1 MIFVED
7 EGSIHINLNYRE
19 TDDRFLQGSVRII
32 VLSSNHK
39 SNAAAVCSDGCFV
52 QNNPKEIHHFEISV
66 FSKSY
71 PGKDFLAKKKHKKTH
86 KKLHVTTLKWNK
98 QINKQNNESEF
109 KFGFDDADKLQKK
122 IENIL
127 WFQCRCSEHEAENR
141 PLAENKWSFHLN
153 YKTKCRTTRSQYER
167 IGQTCNVMYR

>member
-32 VLSSNHK
+32 VLSSKYYK
-39 SNAAAVCSDGCFV
+39 SNAAAVCSDGYFV

-71 PGKDFLAKKKHKKTH
+71 PGKDLLAKKNKK
-86 KKLHVTTLKWNK
+86 
-98 QINKQNNESEF
+98 
-109 KFGFDDADKLQKK
+109 
-122 IENIL
+122 
-127 WFQCRCSEHEAENR
+127 
-141 PLAENKWSFHLN
+141 
-153 YKTKCRTTRSQYER
+153 
-167 IGQTCNVMYR
+167 